1 MNRKR
6 RDRGEGSI
14 EQQPNGTFRVRMSY
28 VDGQG
33 KRHQPSAYFDT
44 KREART
50 WLHEQHDKHNKGQ
63 LADSGRRTVGEWL
76 TEWLTLK
83 KPQVEPNSHVYY
95 DQNVRLHLT
104 PTLGRT
110 PLAKLRPS
118 HVAAMYAALTDKG
131 ISPATQK
138 HVGITLS
145 AALNDAVKMGLLASN
160 PARAVKKPKVQRHE
174 IHPLDA
180 EQARAFLAATAT
192 DRLHA
197 LYLLALDTGMR
208 QGELF
213 GLIWDAVDFTTG
225 TVSVLRSLE
234 EKAGQHRLKD
244 VKTATSRRRIRV
256 SPATLAA
263 LNQHRQRQLVKG
275 QYREDGPVFLDTEG
289 HWLRK
294 SNVRRR
300 SFASALR
307 RAKLPSTTRFH
318 DLRHT
323 AATLMLLNGINVK
336 AVSVTLGHA
345 DIGTTLN
352 IYSHFMP
359 EMAEQR
365 AEVMQR
371 VLAVG

>member
-1 MNRKR
+1 
-6 RDRGEGSI
+6 
-14 EQQPNGTFRVRMSY
+14 V
-28 VDGQG
+28 GQ
-33 KRHQPSAYFDT
+33 
-44 KREART
+44 
-50 WLHEQHDKHNKGQ
+50 WLD
-63 LADSGRRTVGEWL
+63 EWL
-76 TEWLTLK
+76 TIK
-83 KPQVEPNSHVYY
+83 KPQVESNTYVYY
-95 DQNVRLHLT
+95 EQNTRIHLR
-104 PTLGRT
+104 PALGRT
-110 PLAKLRPS
+110 PLAKLRS
-118 HVAAMYAALTDKG
+118 THVAGLYAALTDKG
-131 ISPATQK
+131 VSPATQK

-145 AALNDAVKMGLLASN
+145 SALNDAVKMGLIPSN
-160 PARAVKKPKVQRHE
+160 PARSIKKPKVQRHE

-192 DRLHA
+192 DRLYA
-197 LYLLALDTGMR
+197 LYVLALDTGMR
-208 QGELF
+208 QGEMF
-213 GLIWDAVDFTTG
+213 GLLWDAVDFTTG
-225 TVSVLRSLE
+225 TVAVLRSLE

-244 VKTATSRRRIRV
+244 VKTPTSRRRIRV
-256 SPATLAA
+256 SVATLAA
-263 LNQHRQRQLVKG
+263 LNQHRQRQLAKG
-275 QYREDGPVFLDTEG
+275 LYRDDGPVFLDTEG

-307 RAKLPSTTRFH
+307 RAKLSTTTRFH

-345 DIGTTLN
+345 DIGTTLD

>member
-1 MNRKR
+1 MTR
-6 RDRGEGSI
+6 RAKGEGNVR
-14 EQQPNGTFRVRMSY
+14 QMPNGKFKARMSY
-28 VDGQG
+28 VDAAG
-33 KRHQPSAYFDT
+33 KRHQPTSYFDT
-44 KREART
+44 KRQALA

-63 LADSGRRTVGEWL
+63 LTDAGKRTVGQWLDEWL
-76 TEWLTLK
+76 TIK
-83 KPQVEPNSHVYY
+83 KPQVEPNSYVYY
-95 DQNVRLHLT
+95 EQNVRLHLK
-104 PTLGRT
+104 PVLERT
-110 PLAKLRPS
+110 PLAKLRS
-118 HVAAMYAALTDKG
+118 THVAALYGALTVKG
-131 ISPATQK
+131 VSSATQK
-138 HVGITLS
+138 HVGVTLS
-145 AALNDAVKMGLLASN
+145 AALNDAVKMGLLPSN
-160 PARAVKKPKVQRHE
+160 PARAIKKPKAQRHE

-180 EQARAFLAATAT
+180 EQARAFLKAAAT

-197 LYLLALDTGMR
+197 LYVLALDTGMR

-213 GLIWDAVDFTTG
+213 GLLWDAVDFTTG
-225 TVSVLRSLE
+225 TVSVIRSLE

-244 VKTATSRRRIRV
+244 VKTPTSRRRIRV
-256 SPATLAA
+256 SSATIAA
-263 LNQHRQRQLVKG
+263 LNQHRQRQLAKG

-294 SNVRRR
+294 SNLRRR

-307 RAKLPSTTRFH
+307 RAKLPLTTRFH
-318 DLRHT
+318 DLRHS
-323 AATLMLLNGINVK
+323 AATIMLLNGINVK

-345 DIGTTLN
+345 DIGTTLD

>member
-1 MNRKR
+1 MSNKR
-6 RDRGEGSI
+6 RGRGEGSI
-14 EQQPNGTFRVRMSY
+14 EQLANGTFKVRMSY
-28 VDGQG
+28 IDGQG
-33 KRHQPSAYFDT
+33 KRHQPTAYFGT
-44 KREART
+44 AREARA
-50 WLHEQHDKHNKGQ
+50 WLHEQHSKHDRGQ
-63 LADSGRRTVGEWL
+63 LADSGKRTVGQWLDEWL
-76 TEWLTLK
+76 SLK
-83 KPQVEPNSHVYY
+83 KPQVEPNTYLYY
-95 DQNVRLHLT
+95 EQNIRLHLS
-104 PTLGRT
+104 PTIGRT
-110 PLAKLRPS
+110 PLGKLRPS
-118 HVAAMYAALTDKG
+118 HVAAMYAAFSAKNN
-131 ISPATQK
+131 SPALQK

-160 PARAVKKPKVQRHE
+160 PARAVKKPKVNRKE

-180 EQARAFLAATAT
+180 EQARAFLAAATT
-192 DRLHA
+192 DRLYA
-197 LYLLALDTGMR
+197 LYALALDTGMR

-213 GLIWDAVDFTTG
+213 GLLWDAVDFTTG

-263 LNQHRQRQLVKG
+263 LNAHRQRQLAKG
-275 QYREDGPVFLDTEG
+275 FYRDDGPVFLDTEG

-300 SFASALR
+300 SFASVLKK
-307 RAKLPSTTRFH
+307 AKLPLATRFH

-323 AATLMLLNGINVK
+323 AATLMILNGINVK

-345 DIGTTLN
+345 DIGTTLD

-371 VLAVG
+371 ILAVG